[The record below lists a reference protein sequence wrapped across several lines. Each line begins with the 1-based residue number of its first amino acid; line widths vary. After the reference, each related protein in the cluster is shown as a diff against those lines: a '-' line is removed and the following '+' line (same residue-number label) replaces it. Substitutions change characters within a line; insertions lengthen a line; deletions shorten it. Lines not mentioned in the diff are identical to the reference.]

1 MDKMNKTQTQTLTE
15 TLETLHKYKNL
26 LDVDKIRKLG
36 FDSFSRII
44 RNKSILNDF
53 GEFFSKLFDLEKI
66 RKSNLLVRKF
76 LTCYIVVCFPD
87 YVFNNEIKDVDDLQ
101 LKNLSNKISILFNNI
116 LNYTNDDEHKVN
128 SDVKVQEFKIELDNF
143 IVFFDKWKK
152 KDVIKVLL
160 PFANSYYELNDTLAL
175 ITKNQSEPVTDDI
188 KIWRSEIDKQQKKIL
203 KHVKRIDGN
212 DAVSFVKNYQPP
224 KLMIDDKVYVQI
236 EKTMKKAYWDRL
248 KEDIENGDFSMIA
261 SLLTDVRDMIFQLIP
276 NRKDIRE
283 EFDGKFDLELVEQ
296 MITHKAMDV
305 KTVYSIALMLIEYLK
320 MLQAPIDDRDTQ
332 EWCDSIT
339 NLFYTETISYSDILP
354 AFFSGMF
361 QRLEKIKQQLY
372 DFYNPKDENTSENE
386 ITK

>member
-1 MDKMNKTQTQTLTE
+1 MNTTNKTQILTR
-15 TLETLHKYKNL
+15 TLENLHKYENL
-26 LDVDKIRKLG
+26 LNVDKIRKLG
-36 FDSFSRII
+36 FDSFSRFI

-53 GEFFSKLFDLEKI
+53 GNFFSKLFDLENV

-76 LTCYIVVCFPD
+76 LTCYVVVCFPD
-87 YVFNNEIKDVDDLQ
+87 NVFNNEIKDVNDLQ

-152 KDVIKVLL
+152 RDVIKVLL

-175 ITKNQSEPVTDDI
+175 ITKNQQEPVTDDI
-188 KIWRSEIDKQQKKIL
+188 KIWRSEIEKQIKKIL

-212 DAVSFVKNYQPP
+212 DAVLFVKNHQPP
-224 KLMIDDKVYVQI
+224 KLMIDDKVYEQI
-236 EKTMKKAYWDRL
+236 EKTMKKAYWDKL
-248 KEDIENGDFSMIA
+248 KEDIENADFSMIT
-261 SLLTDVRDMIFQLIP
+261 SLLTDIRNMIFQLIP
-276 NRKDIRE
+276 NRQDIRE